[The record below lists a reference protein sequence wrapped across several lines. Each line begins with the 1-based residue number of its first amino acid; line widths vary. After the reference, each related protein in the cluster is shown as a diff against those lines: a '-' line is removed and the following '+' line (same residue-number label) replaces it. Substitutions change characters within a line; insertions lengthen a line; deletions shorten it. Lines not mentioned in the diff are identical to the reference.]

1 MAKPIWINLNKISG
15 SNNDSV
21 TAITTKYEGR
31 TNREGTIRIKA
42 TGIDLYEDVT
52 ITQKGTAFI
61 IVNPY
66 TPTIPG
72 NIGSSFKLT
81 GKSNLKNI
89 YFTSSSDKIRATTL
103 TVNSKTIEGWDG
115 KTNVD
120 ITNDPGA
127 TDSYTFELL
136 ISVNANNSD
145 SQQAYSLTLGEKTEG
160 LKQTIEVTQSAGE
173 KTYADPVISTLTYP
187 EAKANANTISPTI
200 VYSQT
205 WGWNG
210 STSGG
215 GTINS
220 GASFKYSIDAD
231 PQLPVPELNTNT
243 GNITFSTL
251 DTTATS
257 ASEYTVNCTITLNEK
272 TATKRV
278 TVHREANTAT
288 YGNATLN
295 IENPLSVANTGGT
308 LDVVLLIT
316 DAFSQTVSY
325 TSGATRNGSA
335 TLSST
340 KVTYDGLNAGFVTI
354 IDNRKLQ
361 YQANDTIYDRTQK
374 IIVTVNGEGDKV
386 AAQNINFVQRKS
398 NATLSVVPSTLTFES
413 AGGEQTLTIKSNV
426 SWTVE

>member
-21 TAITTKYEGR
+21 TVTATKYEGR
-31 TNREGTIRIKA
+31 TNRESTIRIKA

-66 TPTIPG
+66 TSTIPG

-89 YFTSSSDKIRATTL
+89 YFTSSSDKIRATAL

-115 KTNVD
+115 KTNVG
-120 ITNDPGA
+120 ITNDPGT

-136 ISVNANNSD
+136 ISVSANNSD
-145 SQQAYSLTLGEKTEG
+145 SQQVYSLTLGEKTEG

-173 KTYADPVISTLTYP
+173 KTYADPVISTFTYP
-187 EAKANANTISPTI
+187 EAKASTDTISPTI

-210 STSGG
+210 STTGG

-220 GASFKYSIDAD
+220 GASFKYSIGAD
-231 PQLPVPELNTNT
+231 SQLPVPELNTNT
-243 GNITFSTL
+243 GNITFTTLGTTPTST
-251 DTTATS
+251 
-257 ASEYTVNCTITLNEK
+257 SEYNVDCTVTLNGK

-278 TVHREANTAT
+278 TVNREANTAT

-295 IENPLSVANTGGT
+295 IENPLSVANTSGT
-308 LDVVLLIT
+308 LDVTLLIA

-354 IDNRKLQ
+354 VENKKLQ
-361 YQANDTIYDRTQK
+361 YQANSTIYDRTQK
-374 IIVTVNGEGDKV
+374 ITVTVNGEGNKV
-386 AAQNINFVQRKS
+386 ASQNINFVQRKS
-398 NATLSVVPSTLTFES
+398 SATLSVVPTDLTFES
-413 AGGEQTLTIKSNV
+413 AGGEQTIDIKSNI
-426 SWTVE
+426 SWTIE

>member
-21 TAITTKYEGR
+21 TATATKYEGR
-31 TNREGTIRIKA
+31 TNRESTIRIKA

-66 TPTIPG
+66 TSTIPG

-89 YFTSSSDKIRATTL
+89 YFTSSSDKIRATAL
-103 TVNSKTIEGWDG
+103 IVNSKTIEGWDG
-115 KTNVD
+115 KTNVG

-145 SQQAYSLTLGEKTEG
+145 SQQVYSLILGEKEG
-160 LKQTIEVTQSAGE
+160 EVKQTIEVTQSAGD
-173 KTYADPVISTLTYP
+173 KTYADPVISIFTYP
-187 EAKANANTISPTI
+187 EAKASTNTISPTI

-205 WGWNG
+205 WGWN
-210 STSGG
+210 SNTTGG
-215 GTINS
+215 GTISS
-220 GASFKYSIDAD
+220 GASFKYSISTDS
-231 PQLPVPELNTNT
+231 QLPIPELNTNT
-243 GNITFSTL
+243 GNITFTTL
-251 DTTATS
+251 GTTPTS
-257 ASEYTVNCTITLNEK
+257 DSEYNVNCTVTLNGK

-278 TVHREANTAT
+278 TVNREANIAT

-295 IENPLSVANTGGT
+295 ITNPLKVANTSGT
-308 LDVVLLIT
+308 LDVALLIA

-325 TSGATRNGSA
+325 TSGTTRNGSA

-340 KVTYDGLNAGFVTI
+340 KVAYDGLNAGFVTI
-354 IDNRKLQ
+354 VENRKLQ
-361 YQANDTIYDRTQK
+361 YEANSTIYDRTQK
-374 IIVTVNGEGDKV
+374 IIVTVNGEGDKE
-386 AAQNINFVQRKS
+386 ASQNINFVQSKS
-398 NATLSVVPSTLTFES
+398 NATLSVIPATLTFES
-413 AGGEQTLTIKSNV
+413 AGGEQTIDIKSNI
-426 SWTVE
+426 SWTIE